1 MTLIGDSFPEADD
14 PHWGLDLKDLDV
26 SKVQDY
32 GVKGFEI
39 SGTRYFDHL
48 RGRVLQ
54 VERGREEGYGAHI
67 SILLTE
73 ARYEVYVE
81 RALVHSISCEDH
93 VINGRGKPYDGVD
106 ARIEFSE
113 HERNRH
119 GEVPEKAYFGEF
131 SYWRKVPDEEYS
143 STHFTF
149 HLRHLPEDARDF
161 IIPMLTQALE
171 NEVILTVNLTNE
183 EEELLAATDKL
194 SGSVRHYSFEVRR
207 RLRTVEDD
215 ERQVSNDVE
224 HMDNLTDEDS
234 DTLTEGEARSLA
246 RVWIDNRIL
255 KPPVRLFA
263 NLFVDGRSCEEL
275 YR

>member
-1 MTLIGDSFPEADD
+1 MGEESLTMVWMRESSLASTN
-14 PHWGLDLKDLDV
+14 
-26 SKVQDY
+26 
-32 GVKGFEI
+32 
-39 SGTRYFDHL
+39 GTDTVRCRKRL
-48 RGRVLQ
+48 TSASSVTGGRC
-54 VERGREEGYGAHI
+54 RTKNIHPPTSR
-67 SILLTE
+67 
-73 ARYEVYVE
+73 
-81 RALVHSISCEDH
+81 
-93 VINGRGKPYDGVD
+93 
-106 ARIEFSE
+106 
-113 HERNRH
+113 
-119 GEVPEKAYFGEF
+119 
-131 SYWRKVPDEEYS
+131 
-143 STHFTF
+143 F

-194 SGSVRHYSFEVRR
+194 SGSARHYSFEVRR